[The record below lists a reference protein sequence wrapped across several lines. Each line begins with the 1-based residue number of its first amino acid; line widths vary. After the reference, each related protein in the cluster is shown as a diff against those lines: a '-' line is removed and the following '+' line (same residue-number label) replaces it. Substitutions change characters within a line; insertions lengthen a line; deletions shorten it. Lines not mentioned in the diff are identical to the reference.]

1 MSTKLCRKPKFDQY
15 FDALNLH
22 RSQVLFDIE
31 NESLTLSWL
40 GYKNDA
46 LGRGWGW
53 ESNCQEFGVTQNPF
67 PEA

>member
-46 LGRGWGW
+46 LGRGGGG
-53 ESNCQEFGVTQNPF
+53 ESNCQ
-67 PEA
+67 